1 MAEGEEN
8 QISCPQA
15 KVWMQTDTL
24 ERGLETCFVKG
35 QMVNILGHWGPSGL
49 HHSAF
54 VAGRQP
60 HRQLRNEWAWPFANK
75 TSFMNAEV

>member
-35 QMVNILGHWGPSGL
+35 QMVNILGFVDHVAPVGTAQLYHCSG
-49 HHSAF
+49 
-54 VAGRQP
+54 Q
-60 HRQLRNEWAWPFANK
+60 
-75 TSFMNAEV
+75 